1 MICTAAIIFLAVTA
15 LDFVWARYTRYVN
28 DAKGI
33 HAGIAA
39 VIIMVLGGTAVIG
52 YTSDPWM
59 LLPAGAG
66 AFVGTYAAVKMGAK

>member
-1 MICTAAIIFLAVTA
+1 MMCFVVFMSVAA
-15 LDFVWARYTRYVN
+15 LDFVWAHYTKCINSGR
-28 DAKGI
+28 AIG
-33 HAGIAA
+33 AGVYAA
-39 VIIMVLGGTAVIG
+39 IIIVLGGTAVIG